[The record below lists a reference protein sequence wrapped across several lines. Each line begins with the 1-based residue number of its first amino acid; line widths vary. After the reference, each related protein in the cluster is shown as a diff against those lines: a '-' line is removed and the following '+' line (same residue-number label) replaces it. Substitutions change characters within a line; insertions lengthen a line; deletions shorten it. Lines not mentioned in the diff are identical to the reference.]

1 MTGSGERHE
10 DSYAS
15 APLCRAG
22 PNTVALIGSSVTEA
36 PDVAE
41 PRVEPN
47 RAPANKGKR
56 YPAEILTTDEVGA
69 LIRTCSPRAPT
80 GIRNRALLVVLYRA
94 GLRLSEALDLYAKD
108 LDRRNG
114 TLTVLHGKGDRRRTV
129 GLDPGAFA
137 IVERWID
144 KRREM
149 GLHGRQRLFC
159 TLRGSPIKSAY
170 VRALLPRLA
179 RKAGIEKR
187 VHAHALRHTHAAE
200 LMREGV
206 PLNLIQRQL
215 GHRSVATT
223 SRYLDHLQPQEVVD
237 AMQKRDWSL

>member
-1 MTGSGERHE
+1 MAVRVKVDH
-10 DSYAS
+10 
-15 APLCRAG
+15 
-22 PNTVALIGSSVTEA
+22 IG
-36 PDVAE
+36 
-41 PRVEPN
+41 
-47 RAPANKGKR
+47 
-56 YPAEILTTDEVGA
+56 
-69 LIRTCSPRAPT
+69 
-80 GIRNRALLVVLYRA
+80 
-94 GLRLSEALDLYAKD
+94 LYAKD

-187 VHAHALRHTHAAE
+187 VHAHALRHTPRPSAWHVSG
-200 LMREGV
+200 RQSISGEGCG
-206 PLNLIQRQL
+206 L
-215 GHRSVATT
+215 GCGRSPN
-223 SRYLDHLQPQEVVD
+223 RLH
-237 AMQKRDWSL
+237 

>member
-1 MTGSGERHE
+1 MGTHE
-10 DSYAS
+10 DLGEPFHPLYTT
-15 APLCRAG
+15 APPEIIVNDRQLRARLERPELCARIRPTRGEPSLSQDELYETA
-22 PNTVALIGSSVTEA
+22 
-36 PDVAE
+36 DVEGQAWRE
-41 PRVEPN
+41 
-47 RAPANKGKR
+47 
-56 YPAEILTTDEVGA
+56 
-69 LIRTCSPRAPT
+69 
-80 GIRNRALLVVLYRA
+80 
-94 GLRLSEALDLYAKD
+94 
-108 LDRRNG
+108 
-114 TLTVLHGKGDRRRTV
+114 
-129 GLDPGAFA
+129 FA
-137 IVERWID
+137 AVWW
-144 KRREM
+144 KM

-170 VRALLPRLA
+170 VRVLLPRLA